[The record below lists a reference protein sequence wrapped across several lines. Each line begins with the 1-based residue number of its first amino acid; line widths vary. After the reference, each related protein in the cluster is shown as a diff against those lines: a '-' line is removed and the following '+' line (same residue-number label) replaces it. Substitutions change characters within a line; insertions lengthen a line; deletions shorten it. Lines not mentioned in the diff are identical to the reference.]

1 MKRSKRIK
9 LCLDRLDPTLM
20 SLRVENA
27 YAFGLLAMS
36 GRARRGER
44 FTGREAELFF
54 NNLVDQVAGM
64 LAAPV
69 SAETHAQLVSK

>member
-1 MKRSKRIK
+1 MLSASS
-9 LCLDRLDPTLM
+9 P
-20 SLRVENA
+20 
-27 YAFGLLAMS
+27 MS

-54 NNLVDQVAGM
+54 KNLVDQVAGM